1 MRAPPEAGEIWFR
14 PIGGGRAGPVR
25 CYRATP
31 EGAWFGPLSPWGYEG
46 LRAACPGALFW
57 VACPGARGSGRVCPG
72 VAPTRA
78 EARRLVCGGGGTVDD
93 QGPQVGEGESSTDS
107 QAAQHSGRG

>member
-1 MRAPPEAGEIWFR
+1 MSAPEAGAIWYR
-14 PIGGGRAGPVR
+14 PIGGGRVGPVR

-31 EGAWFGPLSPWGYEG
+31 EGAWFGALSPWGYEG

-57 VACPGARGSGRVCPG
+57 VAFGAACPG

-78 EARRLVCGGGGTVDD
+78 EARRLVRGGGGAVDN
-93 QGPQVGEGESSTDS
+93 QGPQVGESETPADS
-107 QAAQHSGRG
+107 QAAQHGGGG